1 MSSNRNRKGSRSR
14 DSSRQ
19 LSSSKNQ
26 KSSSRNDNSQEMHS
40 TILSTLQDL
49 KYEINSCNK
58 RISSLEN
65 SQTPQNVSEIRQ
77 ENLGITERDGDTLS
91 LEAGNDLNGSDPVQ
105 TGSSGLQPLDV
116 ASQLQKSATQPTI
129 SAIQPPISAI
139 QPPNLAFQPPNLA
152 NQPVTPVTTAQAEVP
167 GTTR

>member
-1 MSSNRNRKGSRSR
+1 MTYGIPLCILQVMSSNRHRKRSRSR

-19 LSSSKNQ
+19 HSNSKKQ
-26 KSSSRNDNSQEMHS
+26 KSSSRNDNSQEMLS

-65 SQTPQNVSEIRQ
+65 RQTPQNVSEIRQ
-77 ENLGITERDGDTLS
+77 EDRILGIAERDGDTLS
-91 LEAGNDLNGSDPVQ
+91 VEAGNDLDGSDPVQ

-129 SAIQPPISAI
+129 
-139 QPPNLAFQPPNLA
+139 
-152 NQPVTPVTTAQAEVP
+152 
-167 GTTR
+167 

>member
-1 MSSNRNRKGSRSR
+1 MSSNRHRKRSRSR

-19 LSSSKNQ
+19 HSNSKKQ
-26 KSSSRNDNSQEMHS
+26 KSSSRNDNSQEMLS

-65 SQTPQNVSEIRQ
+65 RQTPQNVSEIRQ
-77 ENLGITERDGDTLS
+77 EDRILRIAERDGDTLS
-91 LEAGNDLNGSDPVQ
+91 VEAGNDLDGSDPVQ

-116 ASQLQKSATQPTI
+116 ASQLQKSAY
-129 SAIQPPISAI
+129 SANNFGYSAT
-139 QPPNLAFQPPNLA
+139 NFGYSATKFGFSA
-152 NQPVTPVTTAQAEVP
+152 TKF
-167 GTTR
+167 G